1 MNLQIVTGI
10 YAMLTYLTSYL
21 CKREHTVSKL
31 MRKASKE
38 IYGKDIKDKM
48 LSIGNIFLSK
58 RKVSTHETIKGVL
71 SLPTRH
77 SNIDNLNVPT
87 GS

>member
-1 MNLQIVTGI
+1 MNLQIVTGV

-48 LSIGNIFLSK
+48 LSISNIFLSK